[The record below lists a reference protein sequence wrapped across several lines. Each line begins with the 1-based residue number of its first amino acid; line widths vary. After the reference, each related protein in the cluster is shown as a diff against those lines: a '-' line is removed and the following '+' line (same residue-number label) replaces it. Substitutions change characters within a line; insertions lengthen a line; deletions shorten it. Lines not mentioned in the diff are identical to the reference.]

1 MERLTER
8 LENGAIRRAPV
19 TDGNRGES
27 IMSRLAA
34 YEDTGLEPEDIISAQ
49 DMFKIAGAA
58 RWIPVTER
66 LPEAWRNDK
75 NAELVNYMIYCPD
88 FGVDIG
94 NYQAMAKRWLC
105 MGLPC
110 KVTHWMPL
118 PEPPKEEPQL
128 LTRKN
133 LYSMNDQCV
142 WVQYEGLGMPALVAY
157 HADDEDGD
165 GVYLTNNLGGRSEF
179 SEILEQGGVVYRT
192 KPKEEPEQ

>member
-1 MERLTER
+1 M
-8 LENGAIRRAPV
+8 
-19 TDGNRGES
+19 
-27 IMSRLAA
+27 
-34 YEDTGLEPEDIISAQ
+34 EDIEKLVKALRCDELDCVDCEWQEKCNGVPGCLIRHAAADALESLRAENEHIRSNCYARDGVQ
-49 DMFKIAGAA
+49 AIIDERDRFKA
-58 RWIPVTER
+58 ER
-66 LPEAWRNDK
+66 DA
-75 NAELVNYMIYCPD
+75 
-88 FGVDIG
+88 
-94 NYQAMAKRWLC
+94 
-105 MGLPC
+105 
-110 KVTHWMPL
+110 
-118 PEPPKEEPQL
+118 PKEEPQL

>member
-1 MERLTER
+1 MDDLISRSALLDICEQQGHVDVDDLVKA
-8 LENGAIRRAPV
+8 LAVDPV
-19 TDGNRGES
+19 
-27 IMSRLAA
+27 
-34 YEDTGLEPEDIISAQ
+34 
-49 DMFKIAGAA
+49 
-58 RWIPVTER
+58 RWIPVEER